1 VSSRESRVTG
11 QEVCP
16 IVISARTTSDVT
28 GCGRAQRPWSLVV
41 RPGPYRALSVHHRV
55 WSITGVGQSITG
67 CGRAQRPWSLVVR
80 PGQTIRVTL
89 YDFGLR
95 SLYAFQQVAA
105 VLTATGRI
113 AAATYRIT
121 LARAAYSLC
130 FTLGREMPP
139 KIAPSLGGSGSD
151 IIRGSL
157 CAFV

>member
-1 VSSRESRVTG
+1 MSRGSRVKKCVPLSSLRG
-11 QEVCP
+11 LLV
-16 IVISARTTSDVT
+16 TSPGV
-28 GCGRAQRPWSLVV
+28 VV
-41 RPGPYRALSVHHRV
+41 RSGRGRWLSGRVHIGLCL
-55 WSITGVGQSITG
+55 SITGVGQSITG

-105 VLTATGRI
+105 VLTATVRI

-151 IIRGSL
+151 ITRGSL

>member
-1 VSSRESRVTG
+1 MSRGSRVKKCVPLSSLRG
-11 QEVCP
+11 LLV
-16 IVISARTTSDVT
+16 TSPGV
-28 GCGRAQRPWSLVV
+28 VV
-41 RPGPYRALSVHHRV
+41 RSGRGRWLSGRVH
-55 WSITGVGQSITG
+55 IGLCLSITG

>member
-16 IVISARTTSDVT
+16 IVISARTTSDV
-28 GCGRAQRPWSLVV
+28 
-41 RPGPYRALSVHHRV
+41 
-55 WSITGVGQSITG
+55 TG

-130 FTLGREMPP
+130 FTLGRKMPP